1 MKKIA
6 FVLLT
11 LAMSVLG
18 TGVNAQGTK
27 GKYGS
32 NPEDSVKCVRY
43 LDFYQQHYKSKSFDE
58 ALPNW
63 REAYRICPHSANQNM
78 LLNGTELL
86 KRQVSK
92 TRDKAAREAIIDSI
106 MTLQDER
113 AANFPKYSSQ
123 ALNNKAKYAVI
134 YRADDY
140 EFLYK
145 TIGDVVEQNKEY
157 TNFGS
162 YVPYYQS
169 AFNLFKDGKLTEDD
183 MINIYFNASDNLE
196 KAETIDSVE
205 LVKLNLS
212 KADIKKFSAA
222 LDNAFS
228 DSQVADCETLLPLQQ
243 SRLDADPDNVDV
255 ARKVVRALN
264 SAEGCVN
271 NDTYVKAATMLY
283 NNEPSAST
291 AYSLYILNKVRGD
304 KDAALGY
311 IEEAVGFDDVDN
323 ETKAKYLNEAAGY
336 VQGTSTSKALDYAKR
351 AAALDD
357 KYQGTFY
364 YMTANA
370 WMSASGVTI
379 NGKSNE
385 MSARAKYWVAIDYY
399 QKAKSADP
407 SLSEA
412 CNAAIGRASSG
423 FPAKADAF
431 MYDLTNGQTVSVS
444 SSAGSAS
451 TTVRTR

>member
-18 TGVNAQGTK
+18 TGVYAQGTK

-43 LDFYQQHYKSKSFDE
+43 LDFYQQHYKSKNFDE

-113 AANFPKYSSQ
+113 AANFPKYSIQ

-205 LVKLNLS
+205 LVKLNRCS
-212 KADIKKFSAA
+212 
-222 LDNAFS
+222 
-228 DSQVADCETLLPLQQ
+228 
-243 SRLDADPDNVDV
+243 
-255 ARKVVRALN
+255 
-264 SAEGCVN
+264 
-271 NDTYVKAATMLY
+271 
-283 NNEPSAST
+283 
-291 AYSLYILNKVRGD
+291 
-304 KDAALGY
+304 
-311 IEEAVGFDDVDN
+311 
-323 ETKAKYLNEAAGY
+323 
-336 VQGTSTSKALDYAKR
+336 R
-351 AAALDD
+351 AAWR
-357 KYQGTFY
+357 QIPT
-364 YMTANA
+364 M
-370 WMSASGVTI
+370 
-379 NGKSNE
+379 
-385 MSARAKYWVAIDYY
+385 
-399 QKAKSADP
+399 
-407 SLSEA
+407 
-412 CNAAIGRASSG
+412 
-423 FPAKADAF
+423 
-431 MYDLTNGQTVSVS
+431 
-444 SSAGSAS
+444 
-451 TTVRTR
+451 

>member
-18 TGVNAQGTK
+18 TGVYAQGTK

-43 LDFYQQHYKSKSFDE
+43 LDFYQQHYKSKNFDE

-113 AANFPKYSSQ
+113 AANFPKYAIQ

-183 MINIYFNASDNLE
+183 MINIYFNASDAEAAVANGD
-196 KAETIDSVE
+196 KAILVREETSPED
-205 LVKLNLS
+205 L
-212 KADIKKFSAA
+212 AGM
-222 LDNAFS
+222 
-228 DSQVADCETLLPLQQ
+228 VA
-243 SRLDADPDNVDV
+243 
-255 ARKVVRALN
+255 
-264 SAEGCVN
+264 AEGI
-271 NDTYVKAATMLY
+271 L
-283 NNEPSAST
+283 T
-291 AYSLYILNKVRGD
+291 ARG
-304 KDAALGY
+304 G
-311 IEEAVGFDDVDN
+311 
-323 ETKAKYLNEAAGY
+323 
-336 VQGTSTSKALDYAKR
+336 
-351 AAALDD
+351 
-357 KYQGTFY
+357 
-364 YMTANA
+364 MT
-370 WMSASGVTI
+370 
-379 NGKSNE
+379 
-385 MSARAKYWVAIDYY
+385 
-399 QKAKSADP
+399 
-407 SLSEA
+407 
-412 CNAAIGRASSG
+412 
-423 FPAKADAF
+423 
-431 MYDLTNGQTVSVS
+431 
-444 SSAGSAS
+444 
-451 TTVRTR
+451 

>member
-1 MKKIA
+1 M
-6 FVLLT
+6 T
-11 LAMSVLG
+11 VLG
-18 TGVNAQGTK
+18 TGVSAQNTK

-43 LDFYQQHYKSKSFDE
+43 LDFYQQHYKSKNYDE

-63 REAYRICPHSANQNM
+63 REAYKICPHSANQNM

-86 KRQVSK
+86 KRVVSK

-106 MTLQDER
+106 MTMQDER
-113 AANFPKYSSQ
+113 AANFPNYAVQ

-134 YRADDY
+134 YRPDNY
-140 EFLYK
+140 EFLYEA
-145 TIGDVVEQNKEY
+145 IGDVVQKNQEY

-169 AFNLFKDGKLTEDD
+169 AFKLFKDGKISEDD
-183 MINIYFNASDNLE
+183 VINVYFNASDNLE
-196 KAETIDSVE
+196 KALAIDSLE
-205 LVKLNLS
+205 LGKLGLS
-212 KADIKKFSAA
+212 KADIKKFASA

-228 DSQVADCETLLPLQQ
+228 DSHVADCETLLPLQKD
-243 SRLDADPDNVDV
+243 RLEADPDNVDV

-283 NNEPSAST
+283 KNEPSAST
-291 AYSLYILNKVRGD
+291 AYSLYILNKVRGE
-304 KDAALGY
+304 KDAALAY
-311 IEEAVGFDDVDN
+311 IEEAVGFDDLDN
-323 ETKAKYLNEAAGY
+323 EIKARYLNEAAGY
-336 VQGTSTSKALDYAKR
+336 VQGTSTAKALDYARK
-351 AAALDD
+351 AAALDSR
-357 KYQGTFY
+357 YQGTFY
-364 YMTANA
+364 YMTGNA

-407 SLSEA
+407 ALSEA